1 MFVEYEWA
9 GQTRIR
15 ATSLLE
21 GGFRG
26 KTFVLLNVGDISPQV
41 VSNFGEQE
49 ASAQN
54 TRVPP
59 SRGVSSASFSH
70 VFFAR
75 SSLSHVEIR
84 EILPV

>member
-26 KTFVLLNVGDISPQV
+26 KTFILLNVGNISPQV

-49 ASAQN
+49 ASA
-54 TRVPP
+54 
-59 SRGVSSASFSH
+59 
-70 VFFAR
+70 
-75 SSLSHVEIR
+75 
-84 EILPV
+84 